1 MLKTTNRIIFGAIT
15 VALGLSNVLVK
26 TVSAQ
31 AAPNLGDG
39 ILCVAKGKTD
49 QGNKVY
55 FYTSLID
62 GTSINRQ
69 QPVSVTIVEP
79 ASEITEDALV
89 VINKATQS
97 VTFDTFGAATP
108 PEMEPV
114 GLALTTY
121 QGNNT
126 FKGKSQAGTPLS
138 FTLDNNYRLIK
149 IQHSNATYM
158 GVCH

>member
-1 MLKTTNRIIFGAIT
+1 MNKIVLGAIA

-26 TVSAQ
+26 AVSAQ
-31 AAPNLGDG
+31 ATPSLGDG

-55 FYTSLID
+55 FYTSVID
-62 GTSINRQ
+62 GSSINRK

-97 VTFDTFGAATP
+97 VTFDTFGTATP
-108 PEMEPV
+108 PEMQPV

-126 FKGKSQAGTPLS
+126 FKGKSQAGSPLS
-138 FTLDNNYRLIK
+138 FTLDNNYQVIK
-149 IQHSNATYM
+149 IQHSNATYT